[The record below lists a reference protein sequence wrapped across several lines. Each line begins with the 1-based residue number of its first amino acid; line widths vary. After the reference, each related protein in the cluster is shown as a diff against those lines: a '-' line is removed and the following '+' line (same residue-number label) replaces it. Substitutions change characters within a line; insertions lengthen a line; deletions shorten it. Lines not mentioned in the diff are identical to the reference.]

1 MAISPAALPRH
12 GKDEPGLLLH
22 RCDGDENAPAGDC
35 AAGANRIGKHLQR
48 RRADCRQAPGS
59 GRRTEEQASSVE
71 QTAASMEQITATV
84 KIPRPTPEKR
94 RTCLPMRPLWSKN
107 NGEMM
112 KQVTSKMRLINET
125 SNRMSDIIDLIDAIA
140 FQTNILALNAAVEAA
155 RQVSMVAA
163 LRWWR

>member
-1 MAISPAALPRH
+1 MSRGTQDLAA
-12 GKDEPGLLLH
+12 
-22 RCDGDENAPAGDC
+22 
-35 AAGANRIGKHLQR
+35 
-48 RRADCRQAPGS
+48 
-59 GRRTEEQASSVE
+59 RTEEQASSVE

-84 KIPRPTPEKR
+84 KNTASHTGEA
-94 RTCLPMRPLWSKN
+94 THLSADAAMVVKN

-155 RQVSMVAA
+155 RAGEHGRGFAVVAGEVRQLA
-163 LRWWR
+163 QKSASSASEIRQLIEKFYQPDAGRDEPGRESERVD